1 MYAAEK
7 GGGHMAITEKDI
19 LRITMKDTP
28 YLLLRSPTHFHLIQ
42 VNSELTDKRFMR
54 LLRIYPCGTK
64 ELEAMHLHVSAYKA
78 ENITFIHLHKTH
90 TASTLEL
97 HRTLNQV
104 NCTLD
109 EDYSEDELRSFFEG
123 YPLTVTTVPKPEI
136 SRSTV
141 RSISAAVHLACAIC
155 TTIYLFLPP
164 HSKWVWACLI
174 CQLPAILLP
183 LWKPAFFSLTDFH
196 WHRINEYNEIGNLSI
211 AFLMPLAVLSVRVL
225 STYTY
230 QDSDLFRIIALN
242 LTVVLVAYI
251 FTLILRPIIRLRIR
265 KNICVLFFCGIFAIS
280 NLIHINYLLSPTP
293 DAEYK
298 ANIVSIERRN
308 TKHAS
313 YRCTVETPNG
323 TEMEINLRNRDASQL
338 SADDTMIVQ
347 YYEGTLNI
355 PFYMY
360 EIP

>member
-1 MYAAEK
+1 
-7 GGGHMAITEKDI
+7 MAITEKDI

-54 LLRIYPCGTK
+54 LLRIYPCSTK

-78 ENITFIHLHKTH
+78 ENFTFIHLHKTH
-90 TASTLEL
+90 IDATLEL

-109 EDYSEDELRSFFEG
+109 RDYSEDELRSFFEG
-123 YPLTVTTVPKPEI
+123 YPFTVTTVPKPEI

-141 RSISAAVHLACAIC
+141 RSVSTAVHLVCTIC
-155 TTIYLFLPP
+155 TVIYLFLPP
-164 HSKWVWACLI
+164 HSKWVWVCLI
-174 CQLPAILLP
+174 CQLPTILLP

-211 AFLMPLAVLSVRVL
+211 AFLMPLAVLSVRVQ

-242 LTVVLVAYI
+242 LTVVLIAYI
-251 FTLILRPIIRLRIR
+251 LTLILRPIIRLRIR

-280 NLIHINYLLSPTP
+280 NLMHINYLLSPTP

-298 ANIVSIERRN
+298 ANIVSIERGN
-308 TKHAS
+308 TKRAS

-323 TEMEINLRNRDASQL
+323 TEIEIDIRNRDVYRL
-338 SADDTMIVQ
+338 STDDTMIVQ
-347 YYEGTLNI
+347 YYEGALNI

-360 EIP
+360 KIP

>member
-1 MYAAEK
+1 
-7 GGGHMAITEKDI
+7 MAITENDI
-19 LRITMKDTP
+19 LRITIKDTP

-78 ENITFIHLHKTH
+78 ENFTFVHLHKTH

-123 YPLTVTTVPKPEI
+123 YPLTVTTIPKPEI

-141 RSISAAVHLACAIC
+141 RSVSTAVHLVCTIC
-155 TTIYLFLPP
+155 TVIYLFLPP
-164 HSKWVWACLI
+164 HSKWVWAGLI
-174 CQLPAILLP
+174 CQLPTILLP
-183 LWKPAFFSLTDFH
+183 LWKPAFFSLKDFH
-196 WHRINEYNEIGNLSI
+196 WSRMNEYKETGNLTL
-211 AFLMPLAVLSVRVL
+211 ALTMPIMALSLRAL

-230 QDSDLFRIIALN
+230 SDPDLFRIIALN
-242 LTVVLVAYI
+242 FIVVLAAYI
-251 FTLILRPIIRLRIR
+251 LVLVLRRIIRLRIR
-265 KNICVLFFCGIFAIS
+265 ENIVIVLFFFGLFAIG
-280 NLIHINYLLSPTP
+280 NPMHINYLLTPIP
-293 DAEYK
+293 DAEYTE
-298 ANIVSIERRN
+298 NIVSVER
-308 TKHAS
+308 AS
-313 YRCTVETPNG
+313 TRHVSYQCKVETPNG
-323 TEMEINLRNRDASQL
+323 TEMEINIRNRDAYQL

-347 YYEGTLNI
+347 YYEGALNI